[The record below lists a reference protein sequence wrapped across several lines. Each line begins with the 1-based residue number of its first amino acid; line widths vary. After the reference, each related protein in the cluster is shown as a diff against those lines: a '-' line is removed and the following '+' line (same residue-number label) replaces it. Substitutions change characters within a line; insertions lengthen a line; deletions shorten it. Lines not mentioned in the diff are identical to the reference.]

1 MTYQKKFFLVTF
13 KSNDGIIKKELYTG
27 NTPEEAAEQA
37 KKSNAGCKD
46 FKAGKTA
53 FNTLGEKI

>member
-1 MTYQKKFFLVTF
+1 MAYKKKFFLVTF
-13 KSNDGIIKKELYTG
+13 KSKDGIKKSELYMG

-37 KKSNAGCKD
+37 KKSNFGCKD

>member
-1 MTYQKKFFLVTF
+1 MTYQNKFFKVTF
-13 KSNDGIIKKELYTG
+13 KSKDGVKNTQLYMG
-27 NTPEEAAEQA
+27 NTPLEAIERA

-46 FKAGKTA
+46 FKAGRTA